1 MRRIILLCLTS
12 CWPDK
17 FRCLDHTCVDVKH
30 RCDGIWDCVAGED
43 ELSCDTSHCPAVGG
57 GGGGGGWQFACR
69 DRRQC
74 INRSGYCD
82 GERDCEDGSD
92 EMRECGCHR
101 NGQFA
106 CGGGGGG
113 EDGGG
118 VRECVS
124 RLKVCDGERDC
135 GDGSDEAGCNSIR

>member
-1 MRRIILLCLTS
+1 
-12 CWPDK
+12 
-17 FRCLDHTCVDVKH
+17 
-30 RCDGIWDCVAGED
+30 
-43 ELSCDTSHCPAVGG
+43 
-57 GGGGGGWQFACR
+57 
-69 DRRQC
+69 
-74 INRSGYCD
+74 
-82 GERDCEDGSD
+82 
-92 EMRECGCHR
+92 MRECGCHR

-106 CGGGGGG
+106 CGGGGGGGGG